1 MLTMT
6 ATFLGEVVRQSRDH
20 YDEGRGL
27 ALRPLVPDGDAAL
40 LRQWFSMDY
49 ARFWSMQQH
58 TEDQVRDFY
67 EALCGSGHASAW
79 LGSHGGQPAFLVE
92 CYDPARDEVGEHYAV
107 RPGDLGMHLFIGP
120 PRLRIPGFSRQVFA
134 FVMRF
139 MFDRLNAARIVVEPD
154 ANNARIHTLNLAM
167 GFTYSG
173 QARFRAKTASLA
185 FCTRT
190 QFEQA
195 QYQESTP

>member
-1 MLTMT
+1 MLAMT

-27 ALRPLVPDGDAAL
+27 ALRPLVPDVDAAL

-58 TEDQVRDFY
+58 NEDQVRDFY

-79 LGSHGGQPAFLVE
+79 LGSHEGQPAFLVE

-120 PRLRIPGFSRQVFA
+120 PRLRVPGFSRQVFA

-154 ANNARIHTLNLAM
+154 ANNAKIHTLNLAM

>member
-6 ATFLGEVVRQSRDH
+6 ATFLGEVVRQSRDR
-20 YDEGRGL
+20 YDEGASL
-27 ALRPLVPDGDAAL
+27 ALRPLTPETDAAL

-49 ARFWSMQQH
+49 ARFWSMQRH
-58 TEDQVRDFY
+58 SEDQVREFY

-79 LGSHGGQPAFLVE
+79 LGSHEGRPAFLVE
-92 CYDPARDEVGEHYAV
+92 CYDPARDEVGEHYEV

-120 PRLRIPGFSRQVFA
+120 PQVRIPNFSRSVFA

-154 ANNARIHTLNLAM
+154 ASNTKIHALNLAM
-167 GFTYSG
+167 GFTYAG
-173 QARFRAKTASLA
+173 QARFREKTASLA
-185 FCTRT
+185 FCTLP

-195 QYQESTP
+195 QHQESTR